1 MITRTEEGIMRK
13 SITRLTAIVLSGSVL
28 MNSVFGF
35 ALTVKAEDT
44 KSTSAQTSTSNVYTS
59 ELLAEKYTY
68 VSAEYT
74 ADSYEGEQ
82 IEIPINQAFVA
93 GTGNIIDATDMEVS
107 YQYKNPV
114 IKMEIDQTGT
124 LTFDVEKTAI
134 YYISFDYLSYDNS
147 ILPIEMTMKVNGEYP
162 FYEARRLTFESQ
174 WFNTEEK
181 TYDRYGNQVV
191 AVPDK
196 LIGWNNKYVMDASYR
211 YSMPLGIQLQAGKN
225 TIEIGMSEGNV
236 LLGNMY
242 LNKAVDIM
250 EYTESEKAEGDAI
263 YTLQGEYP
271 TYRNDSSVRAL
282 CEYDVDIAPYNVKNK
297 ELNTLDGQSFKEAG
311 QTVTYEQNVEKA
323 GYYYIAL
330 NYKQS
335 DKSDFPVFVDV
346 KVDGTITNTEFKDYP
361 LSYGKSYRTATLQD
375 DNSNY
380 LSVYLDEGVHTISFT
395 ISIDP
400 IRHVMESVEAIMS
413 EINNL
418 SLEITKVAGTN
429 KDKYRDLNMETYIPG
444 VGQKLY
450 DYADELEALV
460 ESVKSYNEEV
470 DQIGTFSSIYVAS
483 SQLRSLAKEPNKLPY
498 RIAELS
504 TSVSSVTRFLANLL
518 DALNKNQL
526 YMDRIYLYQEGAK
539 LPKKTGFFK
548 SIQMNVSR
556 FFNSFTDQAYSVDNT
571 DDSHL
576 QVWVNRSRQ
585 YLEIMQKMIDEEF
598 TKETGIQV
606 DLSLM
611 PDQNKLVLANASG
624 DAPDIATGINYA
636 IPFELGIRG
645 AIKNLAEFDDFTE
658 IANRYTEGLL
668 VPSTIDDG
676 IYSLP
681 ETRNFWVMYY
691 RKDILDKLGLEI
703 PETME
708 EVQNMLPELQM
719 RGLNFY
725 YPTAGMVAMKTF
737 HGTTP
742 LLFQNG
748 ASLYSEY
755 AGDTTINSEEAV
767 KGFTELTELF
777 TIYNLPKD
785 VPSFYQHFRNGDL
798 PIGIADYSVYNLL
811 INAAPEIAN
820 SWGIALIPGVED
832 ENGDV
837 LHYSSGGAESTVM
850 FRSTG
855 EREDQAWEFMK
866 WWSSAEVQAEFGQ
879 TVQITYGDE
888 YIWNTANTEAFT
900 SLAIRSE
907 DKKVIIEQDEWIME
921 APRILGTYMLERE
934 LSNAYNS
941 IVVDGKNLRITLD
954 NAVKRIDRETERKL
968 EEFGYMK
975 AGKVVKNYKV
985 PTTQTVREILN
996 KTE

>member
-1 MITRTEEGIMRK
+1 MITGTEEGIMRK

-28 MNSVFGF
+28 MNSVFGV

-74 ADSYEGEQ
+74 ADPYEGEQ
-82 IEIPINQAFVA
+82 IEIPINQAFET
-93 GTGNIIDATDMEVS
+93 GTGTLIDATDMETS

-114 IKMEIDQTGT
+114 IKMELDQTGT
-124 LTFDVEKTAI
+124 LTFNVAKTAI

-174 WFNTEEK
+174 WTNAKEQL
-181 TYDRYGNQVV
+181 YDRYGNQIVS
-191 AVPDK
+191 VPDK
-196 LIGWNNKYVMDASYR
+196 LIGWNNKYIMDASYR
-211 YSMPLGIQLQAGKN
+211 YSMPLGIELQAGKN

-242 LNKAVDIM
+242 LNKEVDIK

-271 TYRNDSSVRAL
+271 TYRNDSSIRAL
-282 CEYDVDIAPYNVKNK
+282 CEYDVDITPYNVKNK

-311 QTVTYEQNVEKA
+311 QTVTYEQNIEKA

-346 KVDGTITNTEFKDYP
+346 KVDGIIENTKFKDYP
-361 LSYGKSYRTATLQD
+361 LSYGKSYRTTTLQD
-375 DNSNY
+375 DNSKY

-429 KDKYRDLNMETYIPG
+429 KDKYRDLNMESYIPG

-460 ESVKSYNEEV
+460 DGIKSYNEEV
-470 DQIGTFSSIYVAS
+470 DQIGAFSSIYVAS
-483 SQLRSLAKEPNKLPY
+483 SQLRSLAKEPDKLPY

-526 YMDRIYLYQEGAK
+526 YIDRIYLYQEKAK
-539 LPKKTGFFK
+539 LPKSTGFLK
-548 SIQMNVSR
+548 SAQLSLKR

-598 TKETGIQV
+598 TKETGIKV

-611 PDQNKLVLANASG
+611 PDQNKLILANASG
-624 DAPDIATGINYA
+624 DAPDVATGINYA

-645 AIKNLAEFDDFTE
+645 AIKNLAEFDDFSE

-668 VPSTIDDG
+668 VPSTIGDG

-691 RKDILDKLGLEI
+691 RKDVLDKLGLDV

-708 EVQNMLPELQM
+708 DVKDMLPELQM

-725 YPTAGMVAMKTF
+725 YPTAGMVAMKNF

-748 ASLYSEY
+748 ASLYSEF

-820 SWGIALIPGVED
+820 SWGIALVPGVED

-837 LHYSSGGAESTVM
+837 NHYSSGGAESTVM
-850 FRSTG
+850 FKSNE
-855 EREDQAWEFMK
+855 EREGQAWEFMK

-879 TVQITYGDE
+879 TLQITYGDE
-888 YIWNTANTEAFT
+888 YIWNTANTEAFAG
-900 SLAIRSE
+900 LAIRSE

-934 LSNAYNS
+934 LSNAYNA

-975 AGKVVKNYKV
+975 DGKVIKNYKV